1 MGSYKDK
8 TFDPTQKEI
17 LAVCETREEAMRTEM
32 FFHEMYDVAR
42 NPMFANRAKQTS
54 TGWSTEGTTASE
66 ETKQK
71 QREAKT
77 GKESP
82 YKGKKH
88 SEETKQKLREAN
100 AGENHPM
107 FGKKLSN
114 ETKQKL
120 REAHIG
126 KALSEETKQK
136 LREANAGENHP
147 MFGKKLSNETKQ
159 KLREANAGENHPMFG
174 KKLSNET
181 KQKMREASTRK
192 PVLCLETGVVYPS
205 GREAA
210 RLLGLNQSSVSRC
223 CNDRSQTCGGYHW
236 TFLEVKND

>member
-114 ETKQKL
+114 ETKQK
-120 REAHIG
+120 
-126 KALSEETKQK
+126 
-136 LREANAGENHP
+136 
-147 MFGKKLSNETKQ
+147 
-159 KLREANAGENHPMFG
+159 
-174 KKLSNET
+174 
-181 KQKMREASTRK
+181 MREASTRK

>member
-1 MGSYKDK
+1 MGSFKDK

-17 LAVCETREEAMRTEM
+17 LAVCDTREEAMRTEM
-32 FFHEMYDVAR
+32 FFHEMYDVAK
-42 NPMFANRAKQTS
+42 NPMFANRAKATS

-71 QREAKT
+71 LREAKR
-77 GKESP
+77 GKESSF
-82 YKGKKH
+82 KGKKH
-88 SEETKQKLREAN
+88 SEEAKQKMREAN
-100 AGENHPM
+100 AGENHPG

-126 KALSEETKQK
+126 KTLSKETKQK
-136 LREANAGENHP
+136 LRESNAGENNP
-147 MFGKKLSNETKQ
+147 RFGKKHSEETKQ
-159 KLREANAGENHPMFG
+159 TMREAKAGENHPMFG

-210 RLLGLNQSSVSRC
+210 RSLGLIQSSVSRC
-223 CNDRSQTCGGYHW
+223 CKGQSQTCGGYHL
-236 TFLEVKND
+236 TFLEVKNG